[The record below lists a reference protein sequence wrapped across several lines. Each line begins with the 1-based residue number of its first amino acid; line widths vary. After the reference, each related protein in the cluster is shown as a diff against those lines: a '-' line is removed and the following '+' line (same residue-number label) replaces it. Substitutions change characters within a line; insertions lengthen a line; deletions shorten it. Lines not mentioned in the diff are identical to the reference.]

1 MNKIKLLL
9 SVFFLLNLSSIY
21 SQCALYTFKSGSGSI
36 CANDQVTLTALAAQP
51 SYGNGNQ
58 GALTVS
64 GTTSVDATRSAVFG
78 AIGVVG
84 SNSIQVASASGF
96 AIGNEVLIISMQDST
111 KSNLNVT
118 GRYEFRIISGIS
130 SNTLTF
136 TQPLVNT
143 YLVNAATKH
152 QVILVPNYSNVTVNN
167 GGLLTCSNWDG
178 TTGGVLCFRANGNL
192 TVNSGGIISASAKGY
207 RGLSHAAL
215 WRNKDGAQGE
225 GIYGQ
230 GFIGGNSNGSNGYWN
245 LPNGNG
251 GGGGTGTGDA
261 AGGGGGSY
269 GSLGTDGVNSG
280 SHLKGLKGDIIGD
293 VGVTRLYLGGAG
305 GEGGGDEDGGSPGKG
320 GNGGGIIYISA
331 LSITNNGNIYSNGEN
346 GGNGSNAGG
355 GSGSG
360 MGGGAGG
367 AGGTIELGL
376 NTFSGAGNSIAVSG
390 GALGTGNGGGNG
402 GAGGNGRI
410 RFDMTS
416 APPVTSPIAF
426 QGIPNPVAGVTFS
439 WSTGATTSSIV
450 VSPTVTS
457 GYTVVVTSTAAC
469 SGLSSSQNLTVNPQ
483 TATLTVNTPTVCAGF
498 PATLI
503 ASGGGLLPNSI
514 PNLVAYYKFDEGTGG
529 TTADLSGNN
538 LTGTLVNTPVW
549 GASTAS
555 ILPSAGNAL
564 TYNNSN
570 SYVNIADAPILSS
583 LQNSLTIEAWVYPTD
598 NSNNTII
605 DRANYNFL
613 FATHSNGQPGLGFY
627 NPNTNWQYSTASVP
641 INVWSHVAV
650 TWEHNGT
657 NGILKFY
664 INGVFSN
671 QISINNTL
679 SFNAGN
685 INIGR
690 QEPNSCQC
698 NIFGGKI
705 DEVKVWNTSRS
716 QAQIAADR
724 NFSLHSYS
732 WSGGIS
738 NGVPF
743 TPTTS
748 ASYTVS
754 NQFGCATPVS
764 VLVSAPPLAISNPSA
779 ICPGGGPVV
788 LTASGASSYTWSTGS
803 NNATISVTPS
813 ITTTYTVIGTA
824 PNGCFIPEFRTVVVN
839 VVPTIS
845 IINPGTIPNCT
856 SATLTASAPM
866 VGSGG
871 VITYSNGYVIHTF
884 TSSGTFN
891 MPSTGTVEAL
901 IVAGGGGGGN
911 DIGGGGGGGGVIYSS
926 NLVVNTGTYN
936 VVIGAGG
943 NGAAAGTGGLGTNG
957 GNSVFNG
964 LTAIGGGRG
973 A

>member
-1 MNKIKLLL
+1 
-9 SVFFLLNLSSIY
+9 
-21 SQCALYTFKSGSGSI
+21 
-36 CANDQVTLTALAAQP
+36 
-51 SYGNGNQ
+51 
-58 GALTVS
+58 
-64 GTTSVDATRSAVFG
+64 
-78 AIGVVG
+78 
-84 SNSIQVASASGF
+84 
-96 AIGNEVLIISMQDST
+96 
-111 KSNLNVT
+111 
-118 GRYEFRIISGIS
+118 
-130 SNTLTF
+130 
-136 TQPLVNT
+136 
-143 YLVNAATKH
+143 
-152 QVILVPNYSNVTVNN
+152 
-167 GGLLTCSNWDG
+167 
-178 TTGGVLCFRANGNL
+178 LCFRANGNL

-245 LPNGNG
+245 LKNGNG

-269 GSLGTDGVNSG
+269 GSLGTDGVDWG
-280 SHLKGLKGDIIGD
+280 GHFKGRKGDTISNP
-293 VGVTRLYLGGAG
+293 GVTRLYFGGAG
-305 GEGGGDEDGGSPGKG
+305 GEGGGDEDGAYPGKG
-320 GNGGGIIYISA
+320 GNGGGIIFIA
-331 LSITNNGNIYSNGEN
+331 AVSITNNGNIYSNGET
-346 GGNGSNAGG
+346 GGNGCNNCGG
-355 GSGSG
+355 GGSG

-390 GALGTGNGGGNG
+390 GTLGTGYGAGNG

-416 APPVTSPIAF
+416 APPVTTPIAF
-426 QGIPNPVAGVTFS
+426 QGIPNPIAGVTFS

-503 ASGGGLLPNSI
+503 ASGGGLIPNSI

-564 TYNNSN
+564 TFNNSN
-570 SYVNIADAPILSS
+570 NYVNIADAPILSS

-605 DRANYNFL
+605 DRASYNFL
-613 FATHSNGQPGLGFY
+613 FQTHANGQPGLGFY

-705 DEVKVWNTSRS
+705 DEVKVWNVSRS

-764 VLVSAPPLAISNPSA
+764 VLVSAPPLAISIPSA

-839 VVPTIS
+839 SVPPIS
-845 IINPGTIPNCT
+845 IINPGSFPICE

-866 VGSGG
+866 LGTGG
-871 VITYSNGYVIHTF
+871 VITYSNGYAIHTF
-884 TSSGTFN
+884 TSTGVFN

-901 IVAGGGGGGN
+901 IVAGGGGGGS
-911 DIGGGGGGGGVIYSS
+911 DMGGGGGGGGVI
-926 NLVVNTGTYN
+926 
-936 VVIGAGG
+936 
-943 NGAAAGTGGLGTNG
+943 
-957 GNSVFNG
+957 SVSYTH
-964 LTAIGGGRG
+964 LRAHET
-973 A
+973 

>member
-111 KSNLNVT
+111 KSNSNVT
-118 GRYEFRIISGIS
+118 GQYEFRIISAIS

-269 GSLGTDGVNSG
+269 GSLGTDGVDWG
-280 SHLKGLKGDIIGD
+280 GHFKGRKGDTISNP
-293 VGVTRLYLGGAG
+293 GVTRLYFGGAG
-305 GEGGGDEDGGSPGKG
+305 GEGGGDEDGAYPGKG
-320 GNGGGIIYISA
+320 GNGGGIIYIA
-331 LSITNNGNIYSNGEN
+331 AVSITNNGIINSNGET
-346 GGNGSNAGG
+346 GGNGCNNCG

-390 GALGTGNGGGNG
+390 GTLGTGYGAGNG

-416 APPVTSPIAF
+416 APPVTTPIAF
-426 QGIPNPVAGVTFS
+426 QGIPNPIAGVTFS

-503 ASGGGLLPNSI
+503 ASGGGLIPNSI
-514 PNLVAYYKFDEGTGG
+514 PNLVAYYKFDEGT
-529 TTADLSGNN
+529 
-538 LTGTLVNTPVW
+538 
-549 GASTAS
+549 
-555 ILPSAGNAL
+555 
-564 TYNNSN
+564 
-570 SYVNIADAPILSS
+570 
-583 LQNSLTIEAWVYPTD
+583 
-598 NSNNTII
+598 
-605 DRANYNFL
+605 
-613 FATHSNGQPGLGFY
+613 
-627 NPNTNWQYSTASVP
+627 
-641 INVWSHVAV
+641 
-650 TWEHNGT
+650 
-657 NGILKFY
+657 
-664 INGVFSN
+664 
-671 QISINNTL
+671 
-679 SFNAGN
+679 
-685 INIGR
+685 
-690 QEPNSCQC
+690 
-698 NIFGGKI
+698 
-705 DEVKVWNTSRS
+705 
-716 QAQIAADR
+716 
-724 NFSLHSYS
+724 
-732 WSGGIS
+732 
-738 NGVPF
+738 
-743 TPTTS
+743 
-748 ASYTVS
+748 
-754 NQFGCATPVS
+754 
-764 VLVSAPPLAISNPSA
+764 
-779 ICPGGGPVV
+779 
-788 LTASGASSYTWSTGS
+788 
-803 NNATISVTPS
+803 
-813 ITTTYTVIGTA
+813 
-824 PNGCFIPEFRTVVVN
+824 
-839 VVPTIS
+839 
-845 IINPGTIPNCT
+845 
-856 SATLTASAPM
+856 
-866 VGSGG
+866 
-871 VITYSNGYVIHTF
+871 
-884 TSSGTFN
+884 
-891 MPSTGTVEAL
+891 
-901 IVAGGGGGGN
+901 
-911 DIGGGGGGGGVIYSS
+911 
-926 NLVVNTGTYN
+926 
-936 VVIGAGG
+936 
-943 NGAAAGTGGLGTNG
+943 
-957 GNSVFNG
+957 
-964 LTAIGGGRG
+964 
-973 A
+973 